1 MPLQL
6 DMILGS
12 FGRLTATKEMQFI
25 VYNSADKYY
34 SCSKVM
40 IHVKLQEFSWKSF
53 SGINS
58 AVHSSLNLRD
68 L

>member
-1 MPLQL
+1 MPPQL

-12 FGRLTATKEMQFI
+12 FGRLTATKEMQFV

-40 IHVKLQEFSWKSF
+40 IHVKLQEFS
-53 SGINS
+53 
-58 AVHSSLNLRD
+58 
-68 L
+68 